1 MRLLLPLLALLTFA
15 CGRTTPVHYTYPPG
29 DAGTPDGG
37 RELVPCVTGVLTPE
51 AAVPAVML
59 VVDRSGSMNFDFAG
73 NAGPPFG
80 MPLTGPRR
88 WGVLRASLENTLSQF
103 DELVAFGMVEFPGDD
118 LCGVSST
125 IEVIPKAGNATEI
138 MSHLNRSPEGG
149 TPTFEAINAAAGQLA
164 SVRGQALVLITDGD
178 PNCNEGLDPVT
189 CDCTAP
195 RVGVPPKCT
204 EATACRD
211 SDRSVDGIRRL
222 RMDSAVVTYVVGVG
236 AGTTNV
242 LSTLDNM
249 AIAGGVPRV
258 GGTHSFY
265 SGATET
271 ELAEALT
278 AISTRLTRCTWATG
292 TRLGPNDLVE
302 VTVGGMVVPRG
313 STGWDW
319 VDATSGDLS
328 LHGMWCERAANGEPV
343 RVRLDCR

>member
-211 SDRSVDGIRRL
+211 SDRL
-222 RMDSAVVTYVVGVG
+222 
-236 AGTTNV
+236 
-242 LSTLDNM
+242 
-249 AIAGGVPRV
+249 P
-258 GGTHSFY
+258 
-265 SGATET
+265 E
-271 ELAEALT
+271 
-278 AISTRLTRCTWATG
+278 STRPR
-292 TRLGPNDLVE
+292 DL
-302 VTVGGMVVPRG
+302 
-313 STGWDW
+313 
-319 VDATSGDLS
+319 
-328 LHGMWCERAANGEPV
+328 
-343 RVRLDCR
+343 